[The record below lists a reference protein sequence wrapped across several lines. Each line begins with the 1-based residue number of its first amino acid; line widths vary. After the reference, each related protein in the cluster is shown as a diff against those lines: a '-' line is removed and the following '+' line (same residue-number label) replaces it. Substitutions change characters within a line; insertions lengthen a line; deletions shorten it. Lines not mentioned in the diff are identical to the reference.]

1 LHFLPFGVILFKDGP
16 GKDSVSVK
24 SLFEY
29 LDYREYLK
37 DYFAGQKARNASF
50 SYRYF
55 SDLIGFKTKDFIFR
69 VIRGQKNLSKTSV
82 DKISTAMELGKRETA
97 YFENLVLFN
106 QAKTHDE
113 RERCHKRLDSIVKLV
128 RYHGSPALIRHDQY
142 RLFAQWY
149 HLAVRSL
156 IDVCGFNGDYAW
168 LARAVYPAISPAQ
181 ARKSVALLEKLGF
194 IYRDEA
200 GIFRITDKAITTG
213 EKVERNALHSFY
225 LSCLKHAGEA
235 LDAVPREQRNIS
247 GITLGISEKSYARIT
262 EKIQAF
268 RREIAEIADNDGEA
282 DRVYQMNF
290 LLFPVSNSNTIEGKR
305 P

>member
-1 LHFLPFGVILFKDGP
+1 
-16 GKDSVSVK
+16 VK

-37 DYFAGQKARNASF
+37 DYFAGQKASNPSF

-69 VIRGQKNLSKTSV
+69 VIRGQKNLSKTSI
-82 DKISTAMELGKRETA
+82 DKISAAIGLGKRETE
-97 YFENLVLFN
+97 YFENLVIFN

-113 RERCHKRLDSIVKLV
+113 RERCHKRLDSIVKAV
-128 RYHGSPALIRHDQY
+128 RRNIGPALIRHDQY
-142 RLFAQWY
+142 QLFAQWY

-156 IDVCGFNGDYAW
+156 IDVCEFSSDYAW

-181 ARKSVALLEKLGF
+181 AKKSVALLEKLGF
-194 IYRDEA
+194 VYRDET
-200 GIFRITDKAITTG
+200 GTYRVTDNAITTG

-225 LSCLKHAGEA
+225 LSCLKRAGEA
-235 LDAVPREQRNIS
+235 LDTVPRERRNIS
-247 GITLGISEKSYARIT
+247 GITLGISEKSYAMIT

-268 RREIAEIADNDGEA
+268 RREIAAIADNDEDA

-290 LLFPVSNSNTIEGKR
+290 LLFPASNCNKTEGKQ

>member
-1 LHFLPFGVILFKDGP
+1 MGLP
-16 GKDSVSVK
+16 GKDAVSVK

-37 DYFAGQKARNASF
+37 DYYAGRKADNASF

-69 VIRGQKNLSKTSV
+69 VIRGQKNLSKKSV
-82 DKISTAMELGKRETA
+82 NKISAAIGLGKRETS
-97 YFENLVLFN
+97 YFEDLVLFN

-113 RERCHKRLDSIVKLV
+113 RERYHKRLDSIVKVV
-128 RYHGSPALIRHDQY
+128 RHHGCPALIRHDQY
-142 RLFAQWY
+142 QLFAQWY

-156 IDVCGFNGDYAW
+156 IDVCEFNGDYAW
-168 LARAVYPAISPAQ
+168 LARAVYPAISPSQ
-181 ARKSVALLEKLGF
+181 AKKSVALLEKLGF
-194 IYRDEA
+194 VYRDGA

-225 LSCLKHAGEA
+225 LACMKHAGESF
-235 LDAVPREQRNIS
+235 DEVPRERRNIS
-247 GITLGISEKSYARIT
+247 GITLGISEKSYKLIT

-268 RREIAEIADNDGEA
+268 RREIGEIADNDNAA

-290 LLFPVSNSNTIEGKR
+290 LLFPASNCNKIEGKR
-305 P
+305 S